1 VRWRLELVRPA
12 ASTLDRPDKILLD
25 FFF

>member
-1 VRWRLELVRPA
+1 LRWRLELVRSA
-12 ASTLDRPDKILLD
+12 ASTLDRPDKVLLD